1 MRLETPSLF
10 CQVERFQGGLSH
22 SRGPSIFFWF
32 RNKFPAIVV
41 CFVKEDFLNFTSDL
55 VLSVIING
63 HEHQHKPLFGGFFFE
78 SPCTALF
85 HLQMKDNLDEALLEN
100 EWNLAEIVYGDLC
113 DENGIHVLKK
123 QSSVDDIRFIDP
135 CRKRKLNDDLIS
147 S

>member
-1 MRLETPSLF
+1 M
-10 CQVERFQGGLSH
+10 
-22 SRGPSIFFWF
+22 
-32 RNKFPAIVV
+32 
-41 CFVKEDFLNFTSDL
+41 
-55 VLSVIING
+55 IING